1 VEEAAMT
8 DPVGLIGAGGGV
20 NPLGRER
27 IGPASAQDPNSPTF
41 RQVFMDTLRE
51 ADRLQQDA
59 TQAVEDLQTGRRDD
73 LEGVILATQKAE
85 TAFEMIQALRT
96 KVMQAYDEIKQ
107 MRV

>member
-1 VEEAAMT
+1 MT
-8 DPVGLIGAGGGV
+8 DPVGLIGSSGIGPVQGPRPAQGQGGAGG
-20 NPLGRER
+20 
-27 IGPASAQDPNSPTF
+27 PTF
-41 RQVFMDTLRE
+41 RDVFMDTLRE

-85 TAFEMIQALRT
+85 MAFNMIQSLRN

>member
-1 VEEAAMT
+1 MT
-8 DPVGLIGAGGGV
+8 DPVGLIGASGGA
-20 NPLGRER
+20 
-27 IGPASAQDPNSPTF
+27 GPIQGLRPGLPARHDPNGPTF
-41 RQVFMDTLRE
+41 REVFMDTLRE

-85 TAFEMIQALRT
+85 TAFNMIQALRN